1 MVGYLGPMRAMI
13 LNLLFLGLM
22 PVVRAQARDVP
33 SADREVI
40 AVVDRFFALL
50 TARDSAGMAAIMEP
64 EGVVFAVSVG
74 PEARL
79 PKAVTHRDFLSSL
92 HKGKGALLERYWTP
106 SVHVDGAV
114 ATVWAPYDFHVDGT
128 FSHCGNDVFTLVR
141 HPDGWKIAGVVYSR
155 RQEGCPESP
164 LGPVAR

>member
-1 MVGYLGPMRAMI
+1 MNALLRPLMATGLAFC
-13 LNLLFLGLM
+13 LNPGLH
-22 PVVRAQARDVP
+22 AQAP
-33 SADREVI
+33 STPAADREVLD
-40 AVVDRFFALL
+40 VVEQFFGLMS
-50 TARDSAGMAAIMEP
+50 ARDSAGMAAILEP
-64 EGVVFAVSVG
+64 EGVLFAVSMG

-79 PKAVTHRDFLSSL
+79 PKSVTHRDFLSSL
-92 HKGKGALLERYWTP
+92 RKGKGALLERYWTP

-141 HPDGWKIAGVVYSR
+141 HPDGWKIAGVVYSK
-155 RQEGCPESP
+155 RQEACPESP